1 MYKPLRFFTILGTIP
16 LAIGIIIGIRY
27 LFFLGM
33 GVSGGH
39 VQSLILASILIL
51 MGFMTI
57 IIGLQADII
66 AANRKILQ
74 DVQYRVRK
82 MEYDIESNKKGVHN
96 KEV

>member
-1 MYKPLRFFTILGTIP
+1 
-16 LAIGIIIGIRY
+16 
-27 LFFLGM
+27 
-33 GVSGGH
+33 
-39 VQSLILASILIL
+39 
-51 MGFMTI
+51 MTI